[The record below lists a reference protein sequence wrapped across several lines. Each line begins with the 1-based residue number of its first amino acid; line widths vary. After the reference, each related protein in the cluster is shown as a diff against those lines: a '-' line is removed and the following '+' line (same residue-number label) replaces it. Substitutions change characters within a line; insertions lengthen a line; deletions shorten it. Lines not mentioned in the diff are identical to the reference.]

1 MNVPETFQTER
12 LILRKPC
19 MDDAVVILETYAQD
33 PEVTRYL
40 VWKPHKNMQETEQFL
55 LACGQLWRTGK
66 DFAYAITLKENDRLI
81 GMCDLHPTSFKI
93 EIGYVLAH
101 SYWGQG
107 YMTEV
112 LRALIE
118 WAFSQ
123 PEIFRVQAVCDVENI
138 ASARVME
145 KAGMTREGLLR
156 RYVLHPN
163 ISDEPR
169 DAYIYAVVK

>member
-1 MNVPETFQTER
+1 MKVPETIQTER
-12 LILRKPC
+12 LLLNKPRI
-19 MDDAVVILETYAQD
+19 DDAPAIFDSYAQD

-40 VWKPHKNMQETEQFL
+40 VWKPHKNIRETEQFL
-55 LACGQLWRTGK
+55 LACRQLWHTGK
-66 DFAYAITLKENDRLI
+66 DYAYAITLKENDKLI
-81 GMCDLHPTSFKI
+81 GMFGLHPMNLKI
-93 EIGYVLAH
+93 EVGYVLARP
-101 SYWGQG
+101 YWSKG

-112 LRALIE
+112 LRAVIE

-123 PEIFRVQAVCDVENI
+123 PDIFRVQAICDVDNI

-145 KAGMTREGLLR
+145 KAGMTREGLLQ